1 MTTLVVPADRNLA
14 LRSAVK
20 AATRNS
26 VSFAEEK
33 GTHASVPKKNRKM
46 THRHNA
52 IRVVEV
58 HTTDLAKSAETGL
71 AASATKEFVGGAQ
84 EVMKMKT
91 NPNHNAKCV
100 AKAQKTCL
108 VRSARSE
115 SADIVGLEFV
125 FATPDITKV

>member
-46 THRHNA
+46 IHRHNA

-71 AASATKEFVGGAQ
+71 AASATKEFVDGAQ
-84 EVMKMKT
+84 AAMKIIKMKMRT
-91 NPNHNAKCV
+91 SRI
-100 AKAQKTCL
+100 
-108 VRSARSE
+108 VRK
-115 SADIVGLEFV
+115 DPTV
-125 FATPDITKV
+125 T